1 MVKLKEKMVT
11 PKVDLRTLNLSS
23 LDLRTLHSF
32 KNLFIIFYLL
42 DLKERFRINHKSETI
57 VKLLKIISFCS
68 ENILCFI

>member
-57 VKLLKIISFCS
+57 VKLFKIISFCS